1 MDENTEKDG
10 QKKGCAECCIRC
22 LSGVPYASLLATL
35 LLYAGV
41 ALFCGGGHEAL
52 SSSLAVLDTK
62 FSFPYKSDITLF
74 TVVDIFQYIIYGLA
88 AAFFLFG
95 ILLFTEGF
103 FTSAAIR
110 DNYGDFKTAACGRCI
125 SAFFLFLTYI
135 LTLAW
140 LGILAFSAL
149 PVYLTYSVQIA
160 CNEAAM
166 NTTQVCV
173 DLRQFGEPPSCYT
186 FIHILLSLTMPHH
199 IWMHITGECIS
210 SPLSAAWSRFMLR
223 HTSPLHHVDSS
234 LAPFNTLIFS
244 SYRQGSFHGISPVA
258 TCVMKSC
265 WTCA

>member
-1 MDENTEKDG
+1 M
-10 QKKGCAECCIRC
+10 GCAECCIRC

-62 FSFPYKSDITLF
+62 FSFPYNPDLTLF

-125 SAFFLFLTYI
+125 SAFFLFLTYV

-149 PVYLTYSVQIA
+149 PVYLTYSVQVA

-166 NTTQVCV
+166 NITQVCV
-173 DLRQFGEPPSCYT
+173 DLRQFGIIPWNFTSGNLCDEKLLDMCLSQEFKLSYYLYIVACAGAGAT
-186 FIHILLSLTMPHH
+186 VIAMIHFLLVLVANRASVQLHRR
-199 IWMHITGECIS
+199 
-210 SPLSAAWSRFMLR
+210 LSRFDSM
-223 HTSPLHHVDSS
+223 HPPGEQELHDIQSS
-234 LAPFNTLIFS
+234 RSKERLNA
-244 SYRQGSFHGISPVA
+244 YA
-258 TCVMKSC
+258 
-265 WTCA
+265 